1 MASKPKN
8 GQPSNPDE
16 QILRLKEWMHIAH
29 ANSYPAPSQEEQES
43 CPQLIAFLAPE
54 VVNDPDHKGEHKP
67 KRVLREPMLMVTF
80 DRSSRAY
87 KWVITDRICRV
98 QVGGQFSSL
107 LGFSNEIEAQLREKK
122 CWVKELEPTRR
133 KED

>member
-1 MASKPKN
+1 MASKRSN

-16 QILRLKEWMHIAH
+16 QVLKLKEWMETAH
-29 ANSYPAPSQEEQES
+29 NNSYPAPSEEEQNT

-54 VVNDPDHKGEHKP
+54 VVGDPDHKGEGKP
-67 KRVLREPMLMVTF
+67 RRVHREPMLMVTF
-80 DRSSRAY
+80 DRGARAW

-107 LGFSNEIEAQLREKK
+107 VGFSGEIEAQLREKK

-133 KED
+133 KD